1 MNQARLSL
9 AASQHGVDIARAGL
23 LPKISLIVEGGRLK
37 ETDIQQQHQRD
48 YDADALLQISVPIY
62 QGGEV
67 SAEVRQQKETVAR
80 TALQVDT
87 VLRAVREQATAA
99 LVNDSRIRSG
109 SQMARVIRPG
119 QMVTKEYVAARLNLA
134 VDDSGVVTAVTCG

>member
-1 MNQARLSL
+1 MTFRAKSMPVITAATFAAAVAL
-9 AASQHGVDIARAGL
+9 AGCNSNPPAVGGSGAGHQMTASM
-23 LPKISLIVEGGRLK
+23 SCN
-37 ETDIQQQHQRD
+37 
-48 YDADALLQISVPIY
+48 AL
-62 QGGEV
+62 E
-67 SAEVRQQKETVAR
+67 AKVA
-80 TALQVDT
+80 VGK
-87 VLRAVREQATAA
+87 QATAA